1 MCPMFQEDQV
11 DAASDAVKAEFD
23 RLGKNWDFAKE
34 APWDFLVGCTS
45 CVLVPPVDL
54 HVVES

>member
-1 MCPMFQEDQV
+1 M